1 VNLLSAEL
9 SRVTGAFLQVV
20 HRRGQ
25 QVHVWTVDTPAEMER
40 MIDLGVDDLITNEPE
55 EALRRVRAYEGLTL
69 PKACCAGCMPGSPSE
84 PMSYESSPQRNPS
97 Q

>member
-1 VNLLSAEL
+1 MNLLSAEL

-55 EALRRVRAYEGLTL
+55 EALR
-69 PKACCAGCMPGSPSE
+69 ACACLRRPNPSE
-84 PMSYESSPQRNPS
+84 GMPRRLHAWLAL
-97 Q
+97 